1 MKLSKAQFKALK
13 NKRITLLGMSGVG
26 KTHLAKLIGQDG
38 NWFHFS
44 GDYHIGATHLK
55 EEIVD
60 NIAHKMKKDPWLRA
74 LLDNQSIRV
83 NSQVTFDNLE
93 PISAFLGKAGN
104 PAEGGLPID
113 EFSRRQA
120 LFRHAEIEAML
131 DVPKFIERTLNQG
144 QQHFINDAGGSLCE
158 LNDERVYQTL
168 AEHTLILYIKTSSA
182 NEKTLIK
189 RAQSHPKPL
198 YYQADFLTQ
207 ALKTYLS
214 ENNLNYVAQVNP
226 DDFVRWVF
234 PKLVDN
240 RLPKYQAIADQYGY
254 TVSSDALYQCKT
266 ANDVFNLINDA
277 LD

>member
-38 NWFHFS
+38 DWFHFS

-55 EEIVD
+55 EEIVS
-60 NIAHKMKKDPWLRA
+60 NIARKMKKDPWLRA
-74 LLDNQSIRV
+74 LLDSQSISV

-104 PAEGGLPID
+104 PEDGGLPID

-120 LFRHAEIEAML
+120 LFRHAEIDAML
-131 DVPKFIERTLNQG
+131 DVPEFIERALNQG

-198 YYQADFLTQ
+198 YYQADFFNQ
-207 ALKTYLS
+207 ALNAYLS
-214 ENNLNYVAQVNP
+214 EKKLSYVAQVNP
-226 DDFVRWVF
+226 NDFVRWVF

-266 ANDVFNLINDA
+266 AEDVFNLINEA